1 MTTTTASKDGRQQR
15 SMRSRQS
22 IIDAMIALM
31 KEGELMPTAQ
41 SISDTAGVSIRSV
54 FRHFSELDLL
64 YAEVDK
70 ALRPIYSKHFK
81 MQMAEGPLTSRLASA
96 VKCRVDTYAE
106 SGYVTR
112 ASRVLMTRSSFVQ
125 GNFEKM
131 EQSLHKELLRIVPEV
146 AALSDDDLALI
157 TSFLSFDYIERLHS
171 CQKLPLA
178 RCEALI
184 FNLCAGLLN
193 AS

>member
-1 MTTTTASKDGRQQR
+1 
-15 SMRSRQS
+15 
-22 IIDAMIALM
+22 
-31 KEGELMPTAQ
+31 MPTAQ

-81 MQMAEGPLTSRLASA
+81 LQVADGSLADRLASV

-112 ASRVLMTRSSFVQ
+112 ASRVLMTRSTFVQ

-146 AALSDDDLALI
+146 NLLPDDKLVLL
-157 TSFLSFDYIERLHS
+157 TSFLSFDYIERLHT
-171 CQKLPLA
+171 CQGVSLD
-178 RCEALI
+178 RCQSLI
-184 FNLCAGLLN
+184 LDLCQGVLSA
-193 AS
+193 